1 MFLFYLCSAS
11 FLLMYQALIFYHSII
26 RWLVLIALLYAVCRA
41 SRGYRSNRSFTP
53 TDNAVRHWTA
63 TVAHIQLVIGML
75 LYIRSPIVQYF
86 WKHFDEAKKNPD
98 TLFFGTIHILLML
111 TAIAIITAGSALTKR
126 RPAGRGQFRTM
137 LAWYSL
143 ALFIILLAIPWPF
156 SPLAYR
162 PYLR

>member
-1 MFLFYLCSAS
+1 MFLLYLCPVII
-11 FLLMYQALIFYHSII
+11 LPMYQALIFYHSIV
-26 RWLVLIALLYAVCRA
+26 RWLVLIALLYAVYRA
-41 SRGYRSNRSFTP
+41 YRGYRGSRPFTR
-53 TDNAVRHWTA
+53 TDNAVRHWAA

-111 TAIAIITAGSALTKR
+111 TAIAIITAGSGLTKR

-143 ALFIILLAIPWPF
+143 ALLIILLAIPWPF
-156 SPLAYR
+156 SPLAHR